1 MVLTSG
7 ERSIGYPLWNDLDQV
22 LSESQS
28 YPAGFAVELR
38 LYGAPEVETPVA
50 ANERA
55 PKRRKGRACTLCNEG
70 SRSALTQASFSSR
83 TRAALPARSRR

>member
-38 LYGAPEVETPVA
+38 LHGASEVETPVT

-55 PKRRKGRACTLCNEG
+55 PKRRKGRACTLCNE